1 METDESVDPNGMT
14 IAQIKAWLV
23 DNDHEGK
30 VRALAIF
37 T

>member
-1 METDESVDPNGMT
+1 METDDGVDPSRMT
-14 IAQIKAWLV
+14 IAEIKAWLV

-30 VRALAIF
+30 VR